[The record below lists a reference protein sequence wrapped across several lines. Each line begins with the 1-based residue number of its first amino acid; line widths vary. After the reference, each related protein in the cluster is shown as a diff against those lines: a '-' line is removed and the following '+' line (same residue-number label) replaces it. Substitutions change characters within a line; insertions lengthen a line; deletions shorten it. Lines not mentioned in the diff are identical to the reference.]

1 MTWRMICTLIR
12 IKLSEFRLPDLWDI
26 MGWRVP
32 SASPWR
38 QTGGVS
44 HSCLPGRRNA
54 PNHPTAPS
62 AGQSAPSAFLSE
74 PPGAPSFPSR
84 SITHTQAEKWQC
96 VKSMLYTHTQN
107 LVKGCISQSRFV
119 NTHQLLLS
127 RKHERKEWGRKAK
140 QLSIKL
146 HVKDQ
151 IFMYTKDRNG
161 NLRARKGQNV
171 VLLWLKLNF
180 WTFVWSYTR
189 FRCLLGLGRNV
200 L

>member
-1 MTWRMICTLIR
+1 MNSDSLICGI
-12 IKLSEFRLPDLWDI
+12 LWD
-26 MGWRVP
+26 GAYP
-32 SASPWR
+32 
-38 QTGGVS
+38 
-44 HSCLPGRRNA
+44 LPLHDDRLGEWVIA
-54 PNHPTAPS
+54 
-62 AGQSAPSAFLSE
+62 AFLVGETLQIIQLHLQLDNQLLLLFSLSLQAL
-74 PPGAPSFPSR
+74 PLFPLALSH
-84 SITHTQAEKWQC
+84 THTQAEKWQC